1 MKTIFIDGG
10 SGMSGNM
17 FLGGLLDLGFPEA
30 ILKQELAK
38 LPITLPEISIRR
50 VNRKGIQAVHFE
62 VQEIHEHYHRQLS
75 DISRIIKEAG
85 FNPKVTENALLVFT
99 HLAEAEA
106 KIHGVS
112 VQEIHFHE
120 VGALDAIVDIV
131 GACIGLE
138 YFGIY
143 SLKVSPLRV
152 GFGTINCAHGQLPLP
167 APATV
172 ELLKNFTVFGG
183 DLPGEWTTPTGA
195 AIIKTFGMEI
205 DSIPPLRVEQAG
217 YGAGTRDCPI
227 PNVVRLI
234 IGETTA
240 DCGGND
246 VQTVLETNIDDM
258 NPEILGYVGDLL
270 LKTGARDYYI
280 TPVQM
285 KKGRSGVVL
294 TVISPAEK
302 VIELEEVIFRET
314 TTLGIRKYTTQRS
327 CLERDQR
334 TVTVRGLPIK
344 IKIAFLHGELLKYAP
359 EYEDC
364 LQVSRDFNCTLREI
378 YDEAIFQARKI
389 IQNEGAS

>member
-1 MKTIFIDGG
+1 MKTIYLDGG
-10 SGMSGNM
+10 TGMSGNM
-17 FLGGLLDLGFPEA
+17 FLGGLLDLGLPEDY
-30 ILKQELAK
+30 LRQELSR
-38 LPITLPEISIRR
+38 LPIHLPEIVINR
-50 VNRKGIQAVHFE
+50 VDRKGIQAVHLD
-62 VQEIHEHYHRQLS
+62 VREIHEHFHRHLG
-75 DISRIIKEAG
+75 DISKIISEAG
-85 FNPKVTENALLVFT
+85 FNPKITENALRIFT

-112 VQEIHFHE
+112 MEKIHFHE

-152 GFGTINCAHGQLPLP
+152 GFGMIDCAHGQIPLP

-183 DLPGEWTTPTGA
+183 ELPGEWTTPTGA
-195 AIIKTFGMEI
+195 AIVKTFGTGI
-205 DSIPPLRVEQAG
+205 DSLPPLRVEKTG
-217 YGAGTRDCPI
+217 YGAGTRDCSI

-234 IGETTA
+234 IGEVPR
-240 DCGGND
+240 DSSMGD
-246 VQTVLETNIDDM
+246 IQTVLETNIDDM
-258 NPEILGYVGDLL
+258 NPEILGVVGDLL
-270 LKTGARDYYI
+270 LKGGARDYYF

-285 KKGRSGVVL
+285 KKGRPGVLL
-294 TVISPAEK
+294 TVVAPAEK
-302 VIELEEVIFRET
+302 VNELEEIIFKET
-314 TTLGIRKYTTQRS
+314 TTLGIRKYSVERS

-334 TVTVRGLPIK
+334 TVIVHEFPIK
-344 IKIAFLHGELLKYAP
+344 IKMAFFQGKLLKYAP

-364 LQVSRDFNCTLREI
+364 LQVSRNLKCPLREI
-378 YDEAIFQARKI
+378 YEEAIFQARKI